1 MSPNT
6 SNTLGM
12 KKIILLTLIAFLS
25 FTIKAQSLYFPPLT
39 GNVWDSILPSSVGY
53 CQPRIDSLYYY
64 LQAKNTKS
72 FIILKNGK
80 RVLEKYFGTYTRDSI
95 WYWASASKSL
105 ASFITG
111 IAQQK
116 GYININNQ
124 ASQYLGNGWTSET
137 PAKEN
142 LITVKNLLEM
152 TTSLDD
158 VPPTPCTNEDTAKS
172 CLLYKAD
179 ASTRWAYH
187 TGAYRKVQDVVSN
200 AVGQTYNTITTNWIK
215 THIGIGG
222 LWSQQ
227 VYYSKARDMARFG
240 LLNLNKGIWN
250 NDTLMKDSMYFK
262 AMTNT
267 SQLLNKSYGYL
278 WWLNGKS
285 SFMTPQSQIVFPGTL
300 MSNAPSDMFCA
311 LGKNDQKIYV
321 VPSQNMVIVRQGNT
335 AGGFSLAASAFDNVL
350 WDYINKLNCI
360 SSIQNN
366 TLENTIKMYPNP
378 VEDALTIENLELTIC
393 KVNVYDVLGN
403 VINSMID
410 TQKTTKIEI
419 DLSILVKGIYVIE
432 VEGGNKNTFRKKI
445 VKL

>member
-1 MSPNT
+1 
-6 SNTLGM
+6 M
-12 KKIILLTLIAFLS
+12 KQKLILFSTIALLS
-25 FTIKAQSLYFPPLT
+25 FTVKSQSLYFPPLT
-39 GNVWDSILPSSVGY
+39 GNVWDSILPSSIGY
-53 CQPRIDSLYYY
+53 CQPRIDSLYNY

-72 FIILKNGK
+72 FMILKDGK

-111 IAQQK
+111 MAQQK

-124 ASQYLGNGWTSET
+124 VSQYLGTGWTSET
-137 PAKEN
+137 LTKEN

-152 TTSLDD
+152 TSGLDD
-158 VPPTPCTNEDTAKS
+158 VPPACTNEDTTKT
-172 CLLYKAD
+172 CLIYKAD

-200 AVGQTYNTITTNWIK
+200 AVGQAYNAITTNWIK

-222 LWSQQ
+222 TWLQQ
-227 VYYSKARDMARFG
+227 EYYSKARDMARFG

-267 SQLLNKSYGYL
+267 SQSLNNSYGYL
-278 WWLNGKS
+278 WWLNGKIS
-285 SFMTPQSQIVFPGTL
+285 AMAPQSQIVFPGPL
-300 MSNAPSDMFCA
+300 MSNAPTDMFCA

-321 VPSQNMVIVRQGNT
+321 VPSQNIVIVRQGNT
-335 AGGFSLAASAFDNVL
+335 AGGFSLASSAFDNVL
-350 WDYINKLNCI
+350 WDYINKLNCTAA
-360 SSIQNN
+360 SIQDEII
-366 TLENTIKMYPNP
+366 ENAIEIYPNP
-378 VEDALTIENLELTIC
+378 TSGLLTIENSMLTIC
-393 KVNVYDVLGN
+393 KINLYDIVGN
-403 VINSMID
+403 MIYTINDLRQNSNIKM
-410 TQKTTKIEI
+410 
-419 DLSILVKGIYVIE
+419 DLSTINKGIYVIE
-432 VEGGNKNTFRKKI
+432 LENSNKNRIRKKI

>member
-1 MSPNT
+1 
-6 SNTLGM
+6 M
-12 KKIILLTLIAFLS
+12 KKTITLFFTLALFS
-25 FTIKAQSLYFPPLT
+25 FSVKSQSLYFPPLT
-39 GNVWDSILPSSVGY
+39 GNVWDSILPSSIGY
-53 CQPRIDSLYYY
+53 CQRRIDSLYNY
-64 LQAKNTKS
+64 LQIKNTKS
-72 FIILKNGK
+72 FIILKDGK

-111 IAQQK
+111 VAQQK

-124 ASQYLGNGWTSET
+124 VSQYIGTGWTSET
-137 PAKEN
+137 LTKEN
-142 LITVKNLLEM
+142 AITVKNLLQM
-152 TTSLDD
+152 TTGLDD
-158 VPPTPCTNEDTAKS
+158 APPTPCTNEDTAKT

-200 AVGQTYNTITTNWIK
+200 AVGQTYNAITTSWIK

-227 VYYSKARDMARFG
+227 EYYSKARDMARFG

-267 SQLLNKSYGYL
+267 SQSLNNSYGYL

-285 SFMTPQSQIVFPGTL
+285 NFMTPQSQIVFPGTL
-300 MSNAPSDMFCA
+300 MSNAPTDMFCA

-321 VPSQNMVIVRQGNT
+321 VPSQNIVIVRQGNT

-350 WDYINKLNCI
+350 WDYINKLNCAT
-360 SSIQNN
+360 NVDMN
-366 TLENTIKMYPNP
+366 KLEKNITIYPNP
-378 VEDALTIENLELTIC
+378 VYDILNIDNSSLIIN
-393 KVNVYDVLGN
+393 KVNIYDIYGTKLAVYQKRESVL
-403 VINSMID
+403 MID
-410 TQKTTKIEI
+410 FTGYSKGFYFIECE
-419 DLSILVKGIYVIE
+419 DFYK
-432 VEGGNKNTFRKKI
+432 NKSMKKV

>member
-1 MSPNT
+1 
-6 SNTLGM
+6 M
-12 KKIILLTLIAFLS
+12 KQKLILFFAVALLS
-25 FTIKAQSLYFPPLT
+25 FTVKSQSLYFPPLT
-39 GNVWDSILPSSVGY
+39 GNVWDSILPSSIGY
-53 CQPRIDSLYYY
+53 CQPRIDSLYNY

-72 FIILKNGK
+72 FIILKDGK

-111 IAQQK
+111 MAQQK

-124 ASQYLGNGWTSET
+124 ASQYLGAGWTGAPLT
-137 PAKEN
+137 KEN
-142 LITVKNLLEM
+142 LITVKHLLTM
-152 TTSLDD
+152 TSGLDD

-200 AVGQTYNTITTNWIK
+200 AVGQTYNAITTNWIK

-300 MSNAPSDMFCA
+300 MSNAPTDMFCA

-321 VPSQNMVIVRQGNT
+321 VPSQNIVIVRQGNT

-350 WDYINKLNCI
+350 WDYINKLNCTA
-360 SSIQNN
+360 SIQNK
-366 TLENTIKMYPNP
+366 TLENTIKIYPNP
-378 VEDALTIENLELTIC
+378 VMDALTIENPELTIY
-393 KVNVYDVLGN
+393 K
-403 VINSMID
+403 INIFDMLSNMIH
-410 TQKTTKIEI
+410 TIN
-419 DLSILVKGIYVIE
+419 DLSQKPNIEMDFSSFSKGIYVIE
-432 VEGGNKNTFRKKI
+432 LEDANKNTIRKKI

>member
-1 MSPNT
+1 
-6 SNTLGM
+6 M
-12 KKIILLTLIAFLS
+12 KQKLILFFAIVLLS
-25 FTIKAQSLYFPPLT
+25 LSVKSQSLYFPPLT
-39 GNVWDSILPSSVGY
+39 GNVWDSILPSSIGY
-53 CQPRIDSLYYY
+53 CQPRIDSLYNY
-64 LQAKNTKS
+64 LQTKNTKS
-72 FIILKNGK
+72 FIILKDGK

-124 ASQYLGNGWTSET
+124 ASQYLGVGWTSET
-137 PAKEN
+137 LPKEN
-142 LITVKNLLEM
+142 LITVKNLLQM
-152 TTSLDD
+152 TSGLDD
-158 VPPTPCTNEDTAKS
+158 VPPNPCTNEDTAKS
-172 CLLYKAD
+172 CLLYKVD

-187 TGAYRKVQDVVSN
+187 TGAYRKIQDVVSN
-200 AVGQTYNTITTNWIK
+200 AVGQSYNAITTSWIK

-227 VYYSKARDMARFG
+227 IYYSKARDMARFG

-262 AMTNT
+262 SMINT
-267 SQLLNKSYGYL
+267 SQSLNNSYGYL

-300 MSNAPSDMFCA
+300 MSNAPTDMFCA

-335 AGGFSLAASAFDNVL
+335 AGGFSLASSAFDNVL
-350 WDYINKLNCI
+350 WDYINKLNCTTDLKI
-360 SSIQNN
+360 NI
-366 TLENTIKMYPNP
+366 LETNINAYPNP
-378 VEDALTIENLELTIC
+378 VNDILNIDNTSLTINKVTI
-393 KVNVYDVLGN
+393 YDIYGTLLSAHIKQEPMLN
-403 VINSMID
+403 ID
-410 TQKTTKIEI
+410 FTGF
-419 DLSILVKGIYVIE
+419 SKGIYF
-432 VEGGNKNTFRKKI
+432 VECEDIYKKKSTKKI